1 MRCPSDWSRDG
12 RFILFS
18 ESDLVRTNTRKA
30 SNCTFARVCLANAQD
45 MPARKLSRVA
55 PHRAGTL
62 TYKEVAM
69 ATQNSIHV
77 SDELLAELQAKAA
90 AEGRTVDELAEEA
103 LRKGLGDRAWQH
115 LLEYGRQTGRASC
128 YTEADV
134 PDIVRNR
141 RKTNSQRR

>member
-1 MRCPSDWSRDG
+1 
-12 RFILFS
+12 
-18 ESDLVRTNTRKA
+18 
-30 SNCTFARVCLANAQD
+30 
-45 MPARKLSRVA
+45 
-55 PHRAGTL
+55 
-62 TYKEVAM
+62 M

-115 LLEYGRQTGRASC
+115 LLEYGRETGRASG